1 MVIALVLVITQT
13 VKAPRHLLLFFLFA
27 SRSAFPLAHLPTLSL
42 SLSLCESGRRPVC
55 LHFYLKQTGIDY
67 AKGYKSLE
75 KQLYKLNQGLA
86 SFIRSNVELEK

>member
-27 SRSAFPLAHLPTLSL
+27 SRSAFPLAHLPPL
-42 SLSLCESGRRPVC
+42 SLSLCESGRRTVC
-55 LHFYLKQTGIDY
+55 LHFYPKQTGIDY